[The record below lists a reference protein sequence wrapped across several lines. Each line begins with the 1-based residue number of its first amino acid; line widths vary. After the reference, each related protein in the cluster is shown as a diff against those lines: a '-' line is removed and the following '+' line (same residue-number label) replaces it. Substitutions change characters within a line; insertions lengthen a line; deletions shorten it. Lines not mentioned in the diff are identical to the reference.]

1 MNKRSQIIPEG
12 DVHIIDDRI
21 EEVGENIDIK
31 DPDIVLDAK
40 HHLVMPGFVNAHSHL
55 QQYFRGVYEL
65 MGDFFE
71 TNLPLEGYR
80 KPGQMSTLGLAS
92 CAEFIYG
99 GCTTSMVV
107 YTYPD
112 GYARAVEKA
121 GNRCYLAGDIEHVDL
136 EKLKDGEYVYLSD
149 KRDKAVRRAKD
160 LYYNWHGKADGRIK
174 TLMCPKAPDM
184 TMPEVYEECKEF
196 ALEHNLNM
204 TTHLS
209 QSQREYRQVK
219 KLFGKT
225 PPRHLYDLGIMN
237 ERLSGAHLTYATSD
251 DTMLIQKTGMAILH
265 CHSVE
270 SPLVDWIDL
279 GIPIGLGTDD
289 YFHNMNDL
297 LREQRNG
304 QAIRGNKVGGY
315 LGMINSS
322 RRTTR
327 PSFYKMLELSTIGG
341 AKALGLQDEVGSL
354 EEGKKADIITF
365 NLMNPYI
372 IPTRD
377 PITSV
382 FLYATPGDIDNVICN
397 GAFLKKKYKLT
408 TVELNKALLDAQKTC
423 DDIINKFF
431 EEHPEQQRIWEEY
444 AYKNFFN

>member
-1 MNKRSQIIPEG
+1 
-12 DVHIIDDRI
+12 
-21 EEVGENIDIK
+21 
-31 DPDIVLDAK
+31 
-40 HHLVMPGFVNAHSHL
+40 
-55 QQYFRGVYEL
+55 
-65 MGDFFE
+65 
-71 TNLPLEGYR
+71 
-80 KPGQMSTLGLAS
+80 
-92 CAEFIYG
+92 
-99 GCTTSMVV
+99 
-107 YTYPD
+107 
-112 GYARAVEKA
+112 
-121 GNRCYLAGDIEHVDL
+121 
-136 EKLKDGEYVYLSD
+136 
-149 KRDKAVRRAKD
+149 
-160 LYYNWHGKADGRIK
+160 
-174 TLMCPKAPDM
+174 MCPKAPDM